1 MLADMYIKIRL
12 IGCCIACASALAGGQ
27 TALATQNLPVSASSG
42 TTEADADDTSI
53 IEIVVTARK
62 RSENLRDVPESV
74 EVVAASQLAASNV
87 TAVSELTSV
96 FPTLVLSE
104 GTTNPFVSIRGFG
117 SGNDLSF
124 DQAVGKFIDNV
135 SYGRDQ
141 DVRLPLFDVDQVEV
155 LKGPQVLLYGNSTTA
170 GALTITTKKPGDTF
184 EADGAV
190 SYEGYAHEI
199 MTQAGVTLPLTNV
212 ASVRVSGLYDDLS
225 HGWVRNVL
233 TGDRAPENIN
243 DAGRVILRLSPTD
256 DLEILLKAEY
266 DHLHGT
272 GFPAEPV
279 AQPTVGAPYPESGR
293 DLVNAYNNDVAPFFM
308 SAYNILENQTYQ
320 ADVNLSAMGGTF
332 SSTSAY
338 RNMTYTGSSPSA
350 APVPTLNAWIDQ
362 QYQQLSQELRY
373 SGSFDRLDTTFGVFY
388 QHESLSVYEALDTN
402 LATIGAPLPPFAFN
416 FSLSEK
422 TNSYS
427 GFLDFTYHFTD
438 KLSLE
443 AGGRYAVINRE
454 ASQAFFPGDI
464 VPDKTFNQGAGGY
477 APNAAYD
484 PLLMAL
490 FGVPPHAFDDLSLH
504 EDHVQPQ
511 VVAQYKLTD
520 RSQVYAKFVQ
530 GYKAG
535 GFDVNYE
542 GVPGDVSPAAAHFLP
557 EKATAYELGYKGSSI
572 EDRLSYSL
580 AVFDEEFKD
589 LQANAFVGSSAV
601 TVVTNVGKARSRG
614 VESGISFVPIRS
626 LHINGT
632 LTYTDAIYVD
642 FPGGVCTRAQTAAA
656 GPSCEQDLSGT
667 PTPFSSKWA
676 ATLGGDFQRSVGNY
690 LLTEGAQVLFRSAYN
705 VSTNNEPILEQN
717 AYAQLDG
724 HIEIKPAQG
733 FWSVT
738 LFGENLTD
746 KHYLTAGDAI
756 PLSTGG
762 LSAILDRGRE
772 VGLRAGFQF

>member
-1 MLADMYIKIRL
+1 MLADICNKIRL
-12 IGCCIACASALAGGQ
+12 MGCCIACASALVGAR
-27 TALATQNLPVSASSG
+27 TALADQNLVGAPGGETADSSS
-42 TTEADADDTSI
+42 DHTSVT
-53 IEIVVTARK
+53 EIVVTARK

-74 EVVAASQLAASNV
+74 EVVSARQLATSNV

-96 FPTLVLSE
+96 LPTLVLSE
-104 GTTNPFVSIRGFG
+104 GTTDPFVSIRGFG

-141 DVRLPLFDVDQVEV
+141 DIRLPLFDVDQVEV

-170 GALTITTKKPGDTF
+170 GALTITTKKPGNTF
-184 EADGAV
+184 ETDGAV

-199 MTQAGVTLPLTNV
+199 VTQAGITLPLTSY

-225 HGWVRNVL
+225 HGWVRNAL
-233 TGDRAPENIN
+233 TGDRAPESIH

-256 DLEILLKAEY
+256 NLEILLKAEY
-266 DHLHGT
+266 DHLHDT

-279 AQPTVGAPYPESGR
+279 AQPTVGAPFPESNR
-293 DLVNAYNNDVAPFFM
+293 NLVNAYNNDVAPFFM

-320 ADVNLSAMGGTF
+320 ADVNLHAMGGTF

-362 QYQQLSQELRY
+362 QYQQLSEELRY

-388 QHESLSVYEALDTN
+388 QHESLSVFEAIDTN
-402 LATIGAPLPPFAFN
+402 LAALGAPLPPFAFN
-416 FSLSEK
+416 FGLSEK

-427 GFLDFTYHFTD
+427 GFLDLTYHFTD
-438 KLSLE
+438 RLSLE
-443 AGGRYAVINRE
+443 AGGRYSVIDRR
-454 ASQAFFPGDI
+454 ASQVFFPGDI
-464 VPDKTFNQGAGGY
+464 VPGKTFNQGAGGY
-477 APNAAYD
+477 APNPAYD
-484 PLLMAL
+484 PLLLGL
-490 FGVPPHAFDDLSLH
+490 FGVPPHDFDDLSLH
-504 EDHVQPQ
+504 ENHVQPQ

-520 RSQVYAKFVQ
+520 RNQVYAKFVQ

-557 EKATAYELGYKGSSI
+557 EKATAYEVGYKGSSI

-580 AVFDEEFKD
+580 ALFDEEFKD
-589 LQANAFVGSSAV
+589 LQANAFVGSSGV

-614 VESGISFVPIRS
+614 VESAVSFTPIRP
-626 LHINGT
+626 LHITGT
-632 LTYTDAIYVD
+632 LTYTDAVYVD
-642 FPGGVCTRAQTAAA
+642 FPGGVCTRAQAAAA
-656 GPSCEQDLSGT
+656 GPSCQQDLSGA

-676 ATLGGDFQRSVGNY
+676 ATIGADFQRSVGSF
-690 LLTEGAQVLFRSAYN
+690 LMTEGAQVLFRSAYN

-717 AYAQLDG
+717 AYAQLDA
-724 HIEIKPAQG
+724 HIDLKPAQG
-733 FWSVT
+733 FWSVS
-738 LFGENLTD
+738 LFGTNLTD

-762 LSAILDRGRE
+762 LSAILSRGRE
-772 VGLRAGFQF
+772 VGLRAGWQF